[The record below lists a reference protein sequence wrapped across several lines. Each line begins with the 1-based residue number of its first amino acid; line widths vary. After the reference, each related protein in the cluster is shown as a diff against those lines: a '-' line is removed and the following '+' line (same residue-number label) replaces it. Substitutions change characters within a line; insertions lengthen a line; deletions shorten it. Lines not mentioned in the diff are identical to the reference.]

1 MNSDEI
7 LGMSVRISRLK
18 SALLE
23 NYGFLADRLRYGT
36 FYSRRYKY
44 LYVETPKCACTKTKT
59 LLWELEG
66 LEKKEPWPQI
76 VHNRSEDDGR
86 LSLPDLTETEAIHAI
101 TSPEVFRFCVR
112 RDPVRRL
119 VSGYVTKIADLE
131 VMECESTREL
141 IRETYSL
148 VTNADITFNHFAEFV
163 CAQEDQ
169 DRDHHWMTESCIT
182 LSNIIPF
189 DFVASV
195 ENYNEDMTHILK
207 QIGAPDYILETVQE
221 MVNFTGS
228 DKFLQVTQETQ
239 NLIRETYQV
248 DTIQW

>member
-1 MNSDEI
+1 
-7 LGMSVRISRLK
+7 
-18 SALLE
+18 
-23 NYGFLADRLRYGT
+23 
-36 FYSRRYKY
+36 
-44 LYVETPKCACTKTKT
+44 
-59 LLWELEG
+59 
-66 LEKKEPWPQI
+66 
-76 VHNRSEDDGR
+76 
-86 LSLPDLTETEAIHAI
+86 
-101 TSPEVFRFCVR
+101 
-112 RDPVRRL
+112 
-119 VSGYVTKIADLE
+119 
-131 VMECESTREL
+131 
-141 IRETYSL
+141 
-148 VTNADITFNHFAEFV
+148 
-163 CAQEDQ
+163 
-169 DRDHHWMTESCIT
+169 MTESCIT